1 MRAPRRAMAKRVLL
15 VRGGVLGRNS
25 GLGSAHHNLVDLLG
39 SGKVPGWRIDSVS
52 EYDLMARSSPFYRL
66 WKRWFSHPRVVKK
79 AIKTAI
85 YNGGCDVVH
94 ITDQEQAHLIP
105 KKCKLPVIVTVHD
118 LFHLFP
124 TKMKIGEQEID
135 IGEQNP
141 PSYRRRDIKK
151 LKRGLSR
158 ANLLLCDS
166 KATLKDCQRHFPNVK
181 SICVPLGID
190 VSKYSPSNRDTEQ
203 KLLNDRCNLLIVG
216 SHDPR
221 KRMEFICQVLGSL
234 ELSVLNELQINHV
247 GQGESEYGSP
257 AVIELAIQNEI
268 KNWTGHG
275 PSVSDTK
282 LTELRYGS
290 ECLLFPSASEGFGYP
305 PLEALASGLPV
316 LCSDLPSHNEL
327 MPENYCLPADDIEA
341 WRKAIL
347 TVHSTWK
354 SSEGQQRKPDL
365 KLVEHALKFD
375 NHMFSS
381 RMADAYNSVG
391 SDINLFSLG
400 KPVE

>member
-15 VRGGVLGRNS
+15 VRGGILGRNS
-25 GLGSAHHNLVDLLG
+25 GLGSAHHNLADLLSSG
-39 SGKVPGWRIDSVS
+39 SVPGWVIEAIS
-52 EYDLMARSSPFYRL
+52 EYDLPPRASPFYRL
-66 WKRWFSHPRVVKK
+66 WKRWFSHPKTVKK
-79 AIKTAI
+79 AINRSI
-85 YNGGCDVVH
+85 SNGNCDVVH

-124 TKMKIGEQEID
+124 AKMKIGGQEID

-158 ANLLLCDS
+158 ASLLLCDS
-166 KATLKDCQRHFPNVK
+166 KATLKDCQKHFPDVK
-181 SICVPLGID
+181 SICVPLGIE
-190 VSKYSPSNRDTEQ
+190 VSSYSPNEQ
-203 KLLNDRCNLLIVG
+203 ITPSPPLNDRCNLLIVG

-234 ELSVLNELQINHV
+234 DASVLNELQINHV

-257 AVIELAIQNEI
+257 AVIELAIKNNI
-268 KNWTGHG
+268 KNWTVHG
-275 PSVSDTK
+275 PLVSDSK
-282 LTELRYGS
+282 LMDLRNSS

-327 MPENYCLPADDIEA
+327 MPENYCLAADDEDT
-341 WRKAIL
+341 WKRAIL
-347 TVHSTWK
+347 SVYYDWK
-354 SSEGQQRKPDL
+354 SRNGEPRELDQTL
-365 KLVEHALKFD
+365 IEHALKFD
-375 NHMFSS
+375 NKEFSS
-381 RMADAYNSVG
+381 RIADAYNSLS
-391 SDINLFSLG
+391 SDINLFSFG
-400 KPVE
+400 KVVE